1 MLLIFCRCCIINNV
15 QYYTVTKTHFSYYI
29 TVTTTR
35 DLCTYDAHH
44 GASSSASS
52 SAVNDSTT
60 LSNPFFSTTF
70 LFFRDEFSI
79 GLGILAR
86 PLGLP
91 RLFGAAYGGQY
102 LYGLFV
108 CCSAG
113 KVFVSVSMSKY
124 SILESTVYCSR
135 QQSVIHQYGMQ
146 LVMFRSVIL
155 LDFTTAIM

>member
-35 DLCTYDAHH
+35 DLCTYNAHH

-91 RLFGAAYGGQY
+91 RLFGAAYCHCELKKWTQ
-102 LYGLFV
+102 LAKVSLPNNI
-108 CCSAG
+108 AMATG
-113 KVFVSVSMSKY
+113 KV
-124 SILESTVYCSR
+124 
-135 QQSVIHQYGMQ
+135 
-146 LVMFRSVIL
+146 L
-155 LDFTTAIM
+155 LLAPMP